1 MAGEIN
7 KVFIDTNILI
17 YAYSETEREKKE
29 RVLSLLENEII
40 CLSTQVINEFIWVM
54 NGKFNVDIKSLKLIT
69 DNLFEMYQVSLIKNS
84 TIAKAIDIVLQYKL
98 SYWDSLIVASSVE
111 SNCGILYTEDLQHGQ
126 VINGSLSVLN
136 PFK

>member
-7 KVFIDTNILI
+7 KIFIDTNILI

-29 RVLSLLENEII
+29 RVLSLLENEIT

-54 NGKFNVDIKSLKLIT
+54 HGKFNVDIKSLKLIT